1 MVPPSPSL
9 GALRCAHYQVKPCH
23 YPRELDSMPSPHLQ
37 DRRVACGPDG
47 CESTRAWG
55 LHLPGH
61 RTGTSHPGHRTGTSH
76 TLVLPGLRPGWPL
89 GVGALPAGPVKPK
102 QLVLVSWALLPV
114 SDEEMEQVCP
124 PLSSLAAP
132 THWALLGAWGVMVQT
147 GRFPLEFTSQQGED
161 LCLEN
166 EPRGQGACQETVM
179 GREGGG

>member
-1 MVPPSPSL
+1 MGGPDGVV
-9 GALRCAHYQVKPCH
+9 AV
-23 YPRELDSMPSPHLQ
+23 PSPHLQ
-37 DRRVACGPDG
+37 DRRVACGPNG

-55 LHLPGH
+55 LRLPGH
-61 RTGTSHPGHRTGTSH
+61 RMGTSR

-132 THWALLGAWGVMVQT
+132 MRWALLGAWGVMAWT
-147 GRFPLEFTSQQGED
+147 GRFPLEFTSQQAED

-166 EPRGQGACQETVM
+166 EPRGQGARQEMVM

>member
-1 MVPPSPSL
+1 MVVSPA
-9 GALRCAHYQVKPCH
+9 GK
-23 YPRELDSMPSPHLQ
+23 E
-37 DRRVACGPDG
+37 
-47 CESTRAWG
+47 
-55 LHLPGH
+55 
-61 RTGTSHPGHRTGTSH
+61 
-76 TLVLPGLRPGWPL
+76 LRPGWPL

>member
-1 MVPPSPSL
+1 MV
-9 GALRCAHYQVKPCH
+9 A
-23 YPRELDSMPSPHLQ
+23 MPSPHLQ